1 MNVVLGIIISIITFV
16 AAILY
21 FSKTKTLTSS
31 TSRDSI
37 FIALLFGA
45 IAASRQELRGY

>member
-1 MNVVLGIIISIITFV
+1 MNAMLGVFIFIITFA

-21 FSKTKTLTSS
+21 FSKIKNLTFS
-31 TSRDSI
+31 TFRDSV
-37 FIALLFGA
+37 FIVLLFGA

>member
-1 MNVVLGIIISIITFV
+1 MNVMLGIIASIITFA

-21 FSKTKTLTSS
+21 FSKTKNLTFS
-31 TSRDSI
+31 TFCDSV

-45 IAASRQELRGY
+45 IAASRQELRG

>member
-1 MNVVLGIIISIITFV
+1 MDVMLGVFTFIITFA
-16 AAILY
+16 AAIIY
-21 FSKTKTLTSS
+21 FSKMKSLTLYTL
-31 TSRDSI
+31 RDSI

>member
-1 MNVVLGIIISIITFV
+1 MNVILGVFTFAITFA

-21 FSKTKTLTSS
+21 FSKMKNLTFS
-31 TSRDSI
+31 TFRDSI

-45 IAASRQELRGY
+45 IAASRQELRSY